1 MILVTYLA
9 LSTLCPGWLV
19 VDIDASVKQVFLG
32 PTKAEIY
39 EQAVEDGEIKK
50 YKTSQA
56 AIDYLKGKEVLETE
70 AYDDGT
76 GVITIGYGHTGNA
89 TGTKPP
95 RLGDVITE
103 EEAEELFKKDLEE
116 FETNVFNRMNTY
128 GVPLSQREFDFLILA
143 TFNRGNE
150 ISGKTLYN
158 AVANRNL
165 PVIKKIM
172 NDTISGSN
180 PNVIEG
186 LKVRLQEEQDFLFDY
201 SQYVPTTTT
210 LGPITPPTTT
220 TTIPATSTDGY
231 PFQIYKRPDPVIKQN
246 KLDVFYEKMNK
257 LGIAYENKIDE
268 LLGLE
273 PGEKAPKHGVLG
285 NAVLEKFETWFG
297 KK

>member
-39 EQAVEDGEIKK
+39 EQAVEDGEIER
-50 YKTSQA
+50 YETSQA
-56 AIDYLKGKEVLETE
+56 AIDYIKSKEVLETE

-95 RLGDVITE
+95 KLGDVITE
-103 EEAEELFKKDLEE
+103 EEAEELLKKDLEE

-150 ISGKTLYN
+150 IVGKSLYT
-158 AVANRNL
+158 AVANRDL
-165 PVIKKIM
+165 
-172 NDTISGSN
+172 DTIKTLMDKTIAGSDRA
-180 PNVIEG
+180 VKEG
-186 LKVRLQEEQDFLFDY
+186 LKKRLKLEQDFLYDY
-201 SQYVPTTTT
+201 SQYSPNTTT
-210 LGPITPPTTT
+210 LGPITTP
-220 TTIPATSTDGY
+220 TIPDSELTSETPLEDERRKV
-231 PFQIYKRPDPVIKQN
+231 QREALSRKTNIEKDVDEAYKSFETIVKQ
-246 KLDVFYEKMNK
+246 FF
-257 LGIAYENKIDE
+257 GIIPGGPKPEGKYG
-268 LLGLE
+268 LLGDKIAE
-273 PGEKAPKHGVLG
+273 IVKRD
-285 NAVLEKFETWFG
+285 
-297 KK
+297 